1 MNEQTQVPMS
11 AFGFAGATVSTP
23 GYVEGND
30 FVPPLDESYVF
41 EKKSLMLLRAW
52 WITPTR
58 EPLYIT
64 GPQGCGKTSIVE
76 QFAARLNIP
85 VISIMGRDPMEKS
98 DLMGTPWIGE
108 NGVMRFVHGPVP
120 LAYGADDL
128 TNGCLLLVNEF
139 SAAPPGFW
147 VANNEVL
154 EGKPVYIEQL
164 GRYVHPRPG
173 FRLVVTDNTRGLVGD
188 DSGML
193 QGRFR
198 QDASVMDRFWSLEM
212 SYMEREAEIAL
223 LRKGLTMFPSEFADR
238 FANTLRDVAEHV
250 RDAYLQVN
258 ASNDAI
264 ETSLS
269 TRTLL
274 RIQQLILMFRDGVK
288 QGINPL
294 EMAFSVGLTNKCG
307 PSTRQTIHKIVSL
320 KFGDLLRAD
329 PTTPAQNA

>member
-1 MNEQTQVPMS
+1 MKQTSAIPMS
-11 AFGFAGATVSTP
+11 AFGFAGTTVTTP
-23 GYVEGND
+23 GYADTHE
-30 FVPPLDESYVF
+30 FVPSLDDSYVF
-41 EKKSLMLLRAW
+41 EKSSLMLLRAW
-52 WITPTR
+52 WLSQTK
-58 EPLYIT
+58 EPLYIS

-85 VISIMGRDPMEKS
+85 VISIMGRDPMEKA
-98 DLMGTPWIGE
+98 DLIGMPWIGE
-108 NGVMRFVHGPVP
+108 NGAMRFVHGPVP
-120 LAYGADDL
+120 LAYGVGDDDH
-128 TNGCLLLVNEF
+128 GCLLLVNEF

-164 GRYVHPRPG
+164 GRYVAPKGG

-188 DSGML
+188 DTGML

-198 QDASVMDRFWSLEM
+198 QDASVMDRFWSMEM
-212 SYMEREAEIAL
+212 SYMERDAEIKL
-223 LRKGLTMFPSEFADR
+223 LRNGLTAFPSEFADR

-258 ASNDAI
+258 TSNDAI

-274 RIQQLILMFRDGVK
+274 RIQQLILMFKDGMK

-294 EMAFSVGLTNKCG
+294 ELAFSVGLTNKCS
-307 PSTRQTIHKIVSL
+307 PTTRQTIHKIVTL

-329 PTTPAQNA
+329 PPSKPVA